1 MNGVKE
7 SIVTIVTGEV
17 VVLTKEM
24 HYVEEITVGVLVTGL
39 FNSSVQNR
47 QLALAL
53 RLVIGSPLVVLR
65 VACHED
71 SDVARHDARYSVQ
84 SRCNN
89 LLQLVFRQ
97 LTLGAEVV
105 VSTTREPD
113 GLIASSDLRTQSIF
127 GLAVTR

>member
-1 MNGVKE
+1 VNGVKE
-7 SIVTIVTGEV
+7 SIVLVTGEV

-127 GLAVTR
+127 RLAVTR